1 MKIAEVDLNSLQT
14 KEALVSKSFTE
25 KSFHDC
31 KEQRFPMLNK
41 LFKSVE
47 NKIIKLLARRM
58 QPHVIKNTQD

>member
-47 NKIIKLLARRM
+47 NKIIK
-58 QPHVIKNTQD
+58 